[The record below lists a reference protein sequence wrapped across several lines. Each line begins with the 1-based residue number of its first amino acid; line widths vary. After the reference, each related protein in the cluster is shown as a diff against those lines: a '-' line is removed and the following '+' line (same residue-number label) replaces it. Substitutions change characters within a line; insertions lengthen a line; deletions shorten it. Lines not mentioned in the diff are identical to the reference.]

1 MRGADRNAA
10 KKGKGGGAKRGDF
23 LSGDRGGARELCWS
37 LVLWS
42 KRVLIGRRSKKK
54 KKTDKMEENGF
65 EHAAAVALIWR

>member
-1 MRGADRNAA
+1 
-10 KKGKGGGAKRGDF
+10 
-23 LSGDRGGARELCWS
+23 LSGDRGGASELCWS

-42 KRVLIGRRSKKK
+42 KRVLIGRRSKKKKKKK